1 MKFFCLY
8 IYWPKP
14 HASQKAF
21 SLSRCFVFRVFSH
34 RDIILWVW
42 DSVREKAFVCWKFFL
57 SVRKNGGF
65 YYARIC
71 GYSYGFFHRGLFF
84 TVRSVFQGCYSLLLH
99 CIIVFVF
106 FFDSAFLFLNF
117 VDFFFLVRFCCFSK
131 RKCNFV

>member
-1 MKFFCLY
+1 MKFFCLYIY

-42 DSVREKAFVCWKFFL
+42 DSVRESFCVLKIFSFCAKKW
-57 SVRKNGGF
+57 R
-65 YYARIC
+65 
-71 GYSYGFFHRGLFF
+71 
-84 TVRSVFQGCYSLLLH
+84 LLLCSDLRLQLRLLSSRPLLH
-99 CIIVFVF
+99 RPVGFPRLLFIITSLHHRFCI

-117 VDFFFLVRFCCFSK
+117 VDFFFFFGSVLLFF
-131 RKCNFV
+131 